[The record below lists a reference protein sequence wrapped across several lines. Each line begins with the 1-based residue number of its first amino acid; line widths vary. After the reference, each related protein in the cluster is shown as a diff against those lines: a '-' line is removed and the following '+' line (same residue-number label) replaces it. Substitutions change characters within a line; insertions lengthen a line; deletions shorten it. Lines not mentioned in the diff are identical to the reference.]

1 MKNLR
6 IRNKSL
12 MHSCRDFLPDI
23 GELVVGYQVFTPIFA
38 VRLDVNGEPEW
49 FEVKFVH
56 KDDSTEIEYRLIGGD
71 DPDEPAVLNWAPIP
85 SVIEVEP
92 KQEAIAQ

>member
-12 MHSCRDFLPDI
+12 MKSCREELPEI
-23 GELVVGYQVFTPIFA
+23 GELVVGYQVLCPIFA
-38 VRLDVNGEPEW
+38 ARLDVNGEPEW

-56 KDDSTEIEYRLIGGD
+56 KGDSTEIEYRLIGGD

-92 KQEAIAQ
+92 KGRAA